1 MRKLWAK
8 QPEQKGEIMAQYRI
22 DPEQKAALDTINSG
36 LDSVRILNTL
46 ILTDEDL
53 CVSIFKSDGKRKK
66 GGGIDKAVTI
76 DAAQKER
83 IISVLT
89 VQRTRAIREITSLAK
104 KHGIEL
110 DDGEKAVISVCAI
123 AHSTENKKEQTEKEI
138 PA

>member
-1 MRKLWAK
+1 
-8 QPEQKGEIMAQYRI
+8 MAQYRI

-46 ILTDEDL
+46 ILADEDL
-53 CVSIFKSDGKRKK
+53 CVSICEFIGKRKK
-66 GGGIDKAVTI
+66 GKETGTAVTI
-76 DAAQKER
+76 DAAQKDR

-89 VQRTRAIREITSLAK
+89 VQRAKTIREIMALAK

-110 DDGEKAVISVCAI
+110 DDGEKAVISVGAI
-123 AHSTENKKEQTEKEI
+123 AHSTEQAQEQTEKEI